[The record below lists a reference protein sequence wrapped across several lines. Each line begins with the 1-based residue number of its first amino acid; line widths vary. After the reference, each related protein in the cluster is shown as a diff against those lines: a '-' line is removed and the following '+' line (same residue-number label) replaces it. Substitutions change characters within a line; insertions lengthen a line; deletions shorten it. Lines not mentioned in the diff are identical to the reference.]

1 VTVWCEMIDDSELYE
16 RTRVYHTHIYVPGRY
31 TRKTR
36 GTPIKQGRPIER
48 IRYHVCRKKR
58 IPISQSAVIYHPSCH
73 TCGSM
78 TPFLSPSSSRISK
91 LSKSHQSKFSEEL
104 GSENYSAVVAQLI
117 IHTIWKSCVYMEM
130 HRSWIV
136 KKHSN
141 IPFRTI
147 VEYAPGVQDV
157 PKNTVSS

>member
-36 GTPIKQGRPIER
+36 GTSIKQGRPIER

-73 TCGSM
+73 ACGSM
-78 TPFLSPSSSRISK
+78 TPFLSPSYSRISK
-91 LSKSHQSKFSEEL
+91 QSKSHQSKISEEL
-104 GSENYSAVVAQLI
+104 GSENYSAVVVQLI
-117 IHTIWKSCVYMEM
+117 IHYLEVMSIWRCIGVGVS
-130 HRSWIV
+130 RSI
-136 KKHSN
+136 
-141 IPFRTI
+141 RTSLL
-147 VEYAPGVQDV
+147 GQ
-157 PKNTVSS
+157 